1 MRLRQYILYIF
12 LLVTTTISAQRVHCS
27 APRSVEVGSK
37 FQIEYVIDASD
48 VSAFRLGNIP
58 EGIEILYGPNQS
70 EVSSYQYVN
79 GHLSGSTTVTVSY
92 VAMATRGGNF
102 TIPPAMVVANGRR
115 MSTESMRVRVNG
127 SAPAAAT
134 AQSRGGGREEKT
146 VGNPGHGD
154 LFILVSASKTH
165 VHEQE
170 PVMLTYKVYTTLNL
184 TQLNGAM
191 PDLKG
196 FHTQEVKLPQQK
208 NFHMETFRGK
218 TYNTVTWSQYIM
230 YPQMTGSLKIPS
242 ITYHGIVMEEDRS
255 EDAFFTGGGYK
266 EVPRDVTAPGI
277 TIQVDPLPAKPKD
290 FSGGVGKFNIS
301 AQLAKTEVRA
311 GDPINLRLVLSGTGN
326 LKLVKEPAVQIPSD
340 FDKYDTKITDKTK
353 LSEAGVEG
361 NMIYDYLFV
370 ARKEGTYT
378 IPAIRFTYYD
388 TGSNSYKTI
397 TTQPFTIKVDKGNGN
412 GGMSDFDSDENKDI
426 RPIKT
431 GNTSVHKIGDFFFGS
446 AAYWAIIVVLLAV
459 FAFLFYSFRKTVLMR
474 SDIVGMKRNNAN
486 KIATRR
492 LRRADELMLK
502 GKSSEFYDEVM
513 RALWGYVSDKL
524 SIPVEHLSSDNI
536 SEKLSTLGVDDNTIN
551 KFTGA
556 LHECEFERY
565 APGDTKGNMDRT
577 MESAMTAIMEIENSL
592 NERTKAQQHAGSGSA
607 LMLMLV
613 AAMML
618 LPLSAGAITKQ
629 NADNEYAKK
638 NYTQAIADY
647 QELLKDGV
655 SADIYYNLGNAY
667 YRTDNITQALLA
679 YERAHL
685 LSPGDAD
692 IRFNLE
698 MARSKTIDKI
708 TPQSEMFF
716 VTWYKALVNLM
727 SVDGWAYTACL
738 SLLIAIIAMLF
749 YLFHGNDKVRA
760 GGFYASITF
769 IVIFILANIFAFEQ
783 RDLLI
788 NRTGAII
795 TSPAVTVKN
804 GPSANA
810 GSAFVIHEGTRV
822 DIIDKSLANWRS
834 IRLADGREGW
844 ITTKQLE
851 EI

>member
-1 MRLRQYILYIF
+1 M
-12 LLVTTTISAQRVHCS
+12 
-27 APRSVEVGSK
+27 EVGSK

-102 TIPPAMVVANGRR
+102 TTPPAMVVANGRR

-446 AAYWAIIVVLLAV
+446 VAYWAIIIVLLAV

>member
-218 TYNTVTWSQYIM
+218 AYNTVTWSQYIM

-388 TGSNSYKTI
+388 TGSNSYKII
-397 TTQPFTIKVDKGNGN
+397 TTQSFTIKVDKGNGN

-446 AAYWAIIVVLLAV
+446 VAYWAIIVVLLAV

-524 SIPVEHLSSDNI
+524 NIPVEHLSSDNI

-592 NERTKAQQHAGSGSA
+592 NERTKAQQHTGSGSA
-607 LMLMLV
+607 MMLMLV

>member
-92 VAMATRGGNF
+92 VAMATHGGNF

-218 TYNTVTWSQYIM
+218 AYNTVTWSQYIM

-311 GDPINLRLVLSGTGN
+311 GDPINLRLVLNGTGN

-446 AAYWAIIVVLLAV
+446 VAYWAIIVVLLAV

-524 SIPVEHLSSDNI
+524 NIPVEHLSSDNI
-536 SEKLSTLGVDDNTIN
+536 SEKLSALGVDDNTIN

>member
-218 TYNTVTWSQYIM
+218 AYNTVTWSQYIM

-301 AQLAKTEVRA
+301 AQLAKTEVRS

-326 LKLVKEPAVQIPSD
+326 LKLIKEPAVQIPSD

-388 TGSNSYKTI
+388 TGSNTYKTI

-431 GNTSVHKIGDFFFGS
+431 GNTTVHKIGDFFFNS
-446 AAYWAIIVVLLAV
+446 VAYWAIIIVLLAV

-618 LPLSAGAITKQ
+618 LPLSAGASTKQ

-727 SVDGWAYTACL
+727 SVDGWAYAACL
-738 SLLIAIIAMLF
+738 SLLIAIIAMLIYIF
-749 YLFHGNDKVRA
+749 YGNDKVRA

-795 TSPAVTVKN
+795 TSPAATVKN

-844 ITTKQLE
+844 VTTKQLE

>member
-92 VAMATRGGNF
+92 VAMATHGGNF

-326 LKLVKEPAVQIPSD
+326 LKLIKEPAVQIPSD

-446 AAYWAIIVVLLAV
+446 VAYWAIIVVLLAV

-524 SIPVEHLSSDNI
+524 NIPVEHLSSDNI

>member
-242 ITYHGIVMEEDRS
+242 ITYHGIIMEEDRS

-397 TTQPFTIKVDKGNGN
+397 TTQSFTIKVDKGNGN

-446 AAYWAIIVVLLAV
+446 VAYWAIIVVLLAV

-524 SIPVEHLSSDNI
+524 NIPVEHLSSDNI

>member
-446 AAYWAIIVVLLAV
+446 VAYWAIIVVLLAV

-524 SIPVEHLSSDNI
+524 NIPVEHLSSDNI

>member
-218 TYNTVTWSQYIM
+218 AYNPVTWSQYIM

-388 TGSNSYKTI
+388 TGSNSYKII
-397 TTQPFTIKVDKGNGN
+397 TTQSFTIKVDKGNGN

-592 NERTKAQQHAGSGSA
+592 NERTKAQQHTGSGSA
-607 LMLMLV
+607 MMLMLV

>member
-134 AQSRGGGREEKT
+134 AQSRGGGRVEKT

-218 TYNTVTWSQYIM
+218 AYNTVTWSQYIM

-242 ITYHGIVMEEDRS
+242 ITYHGIVMEEDRN

-388 TGSNSYKTI
+388 TGSNSYKII
-397 TTQPFTIKVDKGNGN
+397 TTQSFTIKVDKGNGN

-446 AAYWAIIVVLLAV
+446 VAYWAIIVVLLAV

-524 SIPVEHLSSDNI
+524 NIPVEHLSSDNI

-592 NERTKAQQHAGSGSA
+592 NERTKAQQHTGSGSA
-607 LMLMLV
+607 MMLMLV

>member
-92 VAMATRGGNF
+92 VAMATHGGNF

-134 AQSRGGGREEKT
+134 AQSRGGGREEKA

-388 TGSNSYKTI
+388 TGSNSYKII
-397 TTQPFTIKVDKGNGN
+397 TTQSFTIKVDKGNGN

-431 GNTSVHKIGDFFFGS
+431 GNTTVHKIGDFFFGS
-446 AAYWAIIVVLLAV
+446 VAYWAIIVVLLAV

-524 SIPVEHLSSDNI
+524 NIPVEHLSSDNI

-727 SVDGWAYTACL
+727 SVDEWAYTACL

>member
-92 VAMATRGGNF
+92 VAMATHGGNF

-127 SAPAAAT
+127 SAPATAT
-134 AQSRGGGREEKT
+134 AQSRGGGRVEKT

-218 TYNTVTWSQYIM
+218 AYNTVTWSQYIM

-446 AAYWAIIVVLLAV
+446 VAYWAIIIVLLAV

-524 SIPVEHLSSDNI
+524 NIPVEHLSSDNI

>member
-92 VAMATRGGNF
+92 VAMATHGGNF

-326 LKLVKEPAVQIPSD
+326 LKLIKEPAVQIPSD

-446 AAYWAIIVVLLAV
+446 VAYWAIIIVLLAV

-524 SIPVEHLSSDNI
+524 NIPVEHLSSDNI

>member
-388 TGSNSYKTI
+388 TGSNSYKII
-397 TTQPFTIKVDKGNGN
+397 TTQSFTIKVDKGNGN

-446 AAYWAIIVVLLAV
+446 VAYWAIIVVLLAV

-524 SIPVEHLSSDNI
+524 NIPVEHLSSDNI

-698 MARSKTIDKI
+698 MAQSKTIDKI

>member
-388 TGSNSYKTI
+388 TGSNSYKII
-397 TTQPFTIKVDKGNGN
+397 TTQSFTIKVDKGNGN

-524 SIPVEHLSSDNI
+524 NIPVEHLSSDNI

-592 NERTKAQQHAGSGSA
+592 NERTKAQQHTGSGSA
-607 LMLMLV
+607 MMLMLV

-822 DIIDKSLANWRS
+822 DIIDKSLANWHS

>member
-92 VAMATRGGNF
+92 VAMATHGGNF

-388 TGSNSYKTI
+388 TGSNSYKII
-397 TTQPFTIKVDKGNGN
+397 TTQSFTIKVDKGNGN

-446 AAYWAIIVVLLAV
+446 VAYWAIIVVLLAV

-524 SIPVEHLSSDNI
+524 NIPVEHLSSDNI

-607 LMLMLV
+607 MMLMLV

>member
-446 AAYWAIIVVLLAV
+446 VAYWAIIIVLLAV

-592 NERTKAQQHAGSGSA
+592 NERTKAQQHTGSGSA

>member
-446 AAYWAIIVVLLAV
+446 VAYWAIIVVLLAV

-524 SIPVEHLSSDNI
+524 NIPVEHLSSDNI

-592 NERTKAQQHAGSGSA
+592 NERTKAQQHTGSGSA
-607 LMLMLV
+607 MMLMLV

>member
-127 SAPAAAT
+127 SAPATAT
-134 AQSRGGGREEKT
+134 AQSRGGGRVEKT

-326 LKLVKEPAVQIPSD
+326 LKLIKEPAVQIPSD

-446 AAYWAIIVVLLAV
+446 VAYWAIIIVLLAV

-524 SIPVEHLSSDNI
+524 NIPVEHLSSDNI

-592 NERTKAQQHAGSGSA
+592 NERTKAQQHTGSGSA
-607 LMLMLV
+607 MMLMLV

>member
-92 VAMATRGGNF
+92 VAMATHGGNF

-127 SAPAAAT
+127 SAPATAT

-218 TYNTVTWSQYIM
+218 AYNTVTWSQYIM

-446 AAYWAIIVVLLAV
+446 VAYWAIIIVLLAV

-524 SIPVEHLSSDNI
+524 NIPVEHLSSDNI

>member
-92 VAMATRGGNF
+92 VAMATHGGNF

-326 LKLVKEPAVQIPSD
+326 LKLIKEPAVQIPSD

-388 TGSNSYKTI
+388 TGSNSYKII
-397 TTQPFTIKVDKGNGN
+397 TTQSFTIKVDKGNGN

-446 AAYWAIIVVLLAV
+446 VAYWAIIVVLLAV

-524 SIPVEHLSSDNI
+524 NIPVEHLSSDNI

>member
-92 VAMATRGGNF
+92 VAMATHGGNF

-446 AAYWAIIVVLLAV
+446 VAYWAIIIVLLAV

-524 SIPVEHLSSDNI
+524 NIPVEHLSSDNI

-592 NERTKAQQHAGSGSA
+592 NERTKAQQHTGSGSA
-607 LMLMLV
+607 MMLMLV

>member
-134 AQSRGGGREEKT
+134 AQSRGGREEKT

-446 AAYWAIIVVLLAV
+446 VAYWAIIIVLLAV

-524 SIPVEHLSSDNI
+524 NIPVEHLSSDNI

-844 ITTKQLE
+844 VTTKQLE

>member
-1 MRLRQYILYIF
+1 
-12 LLVTTTISAQRVHCS
+12 
-27 APRSVEVGSK
+27 
-37 FQIEYVIDASD
+37 
-48 VSAFRLGNIP
+48 
-58 EGIEILYGPNQS
+58 
-70 EVSSYQYVN
+70 
-79 GHLSGSTTVTVSY
+79 
-92 VAMATRGGNF
+92 
-102 TIPPAMVVANGRR
+102 
-115 MSTESMRVRVNG
+115 
-127 SAPAAAT
+127 
-134 AQSRGGGREEKT
+134 
-146 VGNPGHGD
+146 
-154 LFILVSASKTH
+154 
-165 VHEQE
+165 
-170 PVMLTYKVYTTLNL
+170 MLTYKVYTTLNL

-218 TYNTVTWSQYIM
+218 AYNTVTWSQYIM

-446 AAYWAIIVVLLAV
+446 VAYWAIIIVLLAV

-524 SIPVEHLSSDNI
+524 NIPVEHLSSDNI

-844 ITTKQLE
+844 VTTKQLE

>member
-446 AAYWAIIVVLLAV
+446 VAYWAIIIVLLAV

-524 SIPVEHLSSDNI
+524 NIPVEHLSSDNI

-592 NERTKAQQHAGSGSA
+592 NERTKAQQHTGSGSA

>member
-218 TYNTVTWSQYIM
+218 AYNTVTWSQYIM

-446 AAYWAIIVVLLAV
+446 VAYWAIIIVLLAV

-592 NERTKAQQHAGSGSA
+592 NERTKAQQHTGSGSA
-607 LMLMLV
+607 MMLMLV

>member
-388 TGSNSYKTI
+388 TGSNSYKII
-397 TTQPFTIKVDKGNGN
+397 TTQSFTIKVDKGNGN

-524 SIPVEHLSSDNI
+524 NIPVEHLSSDNI

>member
-446 AAYWAIIVVLLAV
+446 VAYWAIIIVLLAV

>member
-218 TYNTVTWSQYIM
+218 AYNTVTWSQYIM

-397 TTQPFTIKVDKGNGN
+397 TTQSFTIKVDKGNGN

-446 AAYWAIIVVLLAV
+446 VAYWAIIVVLLAV

-524 SIPVEHLSSDNI
+524 NIPVEHLSSDNI

-592 NERTKAQQHAGSGSA
+592 NERTKAQQHTGSGSA
-607 LMLMLV
+607 MMLMLV

>member
-397 TTQPFTIKVDKGNGN
+397 TTQSFTIKVDKGNGN

-446 AAYWAIIVVLLAV
+446 VAYWAIIVVLLAV

-524 SIPVEHLSSDNI
+524 NIPVEHLSSDNI

-592 NERTKAQQHAGSGSA
+592 NERTKAQQHTGSGSA
-607 LMLMLV
+607 MMLMLV

>member
-218 TYNTVTWSQYIM
+218 AYNTVTWSQYIM

-388 TGSNSYKTI
+388 TGSNSYKII
-397 TTQPFTIKVDKGNGN
+397 TTQSFTIKVDKGNGN

-446 AAYWAIIVVLLAV
+446 VAYWAIIVVLLAV

-524 SIPVEHLSSDNI
+524 NIPVEHLSSDNI

>member
-326 LKLVKEPAVQIPSD
+326 LKLIKEPAVQIPSD

-388 TGSNSYKTI
+388 TGSNSYKII
-397 TTQPFTIKVDKGNGN
+397 TTQSFTIKVDKGNGN

-446 AAYWAIIVVLLAV
+446 VAYWAIIVVLLAV

-502 GKSSEFYDEVM
+502 GKSSEFYDEMM

-524 SIPVEHLSSDNI
+524 NIPVEHLSSDNI

>member
-115 MSTESMRVRVNG
+115 MSTERMRVRVNG

-388 TGSNSYKTI
+388 TGSNSYKII
-397 TTQPFTIKVDKGNGN
+397 TTQSFTIKVDKGNGN

-446 AAYWAIIVVLLAV
+446 VAYWAIIVVLLAV

-524 SIPVEHLSSDNI
+524 NIPVEHLSSDNI

-769 IVIFILANIFAFEQ
+769 IVIFILTNIFAFEQ

>member
-388 TGSNSYKTI
+388 TGSNSYKII
-397 TTQPFTIKVDKGNGN
+397 TTQSFTIKVDKGNGN

-446 AAYWAIIVVLLAV
+446 VAYWAIIVVLLAV

-524 SIPVEHLSSDNI
+524 NIPVEHLSSDNI

-769 IVIFILANIFAFEQ
+769 IVIFILTNIFAFEQ

>member
-397 TTQPFTIKVDKGNGN
+397 TTQSFTIKVDKGNGN

-446 AAYWAIIVVLLAV
+446 VAYWAIIVVLLAV

-524 SIPVEHLSSDNI
+524 NIPVEHLSSDNI
-536 SEKLSTLGVDDNTIN
+536 SEKLSALGVDDNTIN

-592 NERTKAQQHAGSGSA
+592 NERTKAQQHTGSGSA

-613 AAMML
+613 AVMML
-618 LPLSAGAITKQ
+618 LPLNAGAITKQ

-738 SLLIAIIAMLF
+738 SLLIAIIAMLIYIF
-749 YLFHGNDKVRA
+749 YGNDKVRA

>member
-446 AAYWAIIVVLLAV
+446 VAYWAIIIVLLAV

-592 NERTKAQQHAGSGSA
+592 NERTKAQQHTGSGSA
-607 LMLMLV
+607 MMLMLV

>member
-524 SIPVEHLSSDNI
+524 NIPVEHLSSDNI

-592 NERTKAQQHAGSGSA
+592 NERTKAQQHTGSGSA
-607 LMLMLV
+607 MMLMLV

-692 IRFNLE
+692 IRFILE

>member
-388 TGSNSYKTI
+388 TGSNSYKII
-397 TTQPFTIKVDKGNGN
+397 TTQSFTIKVDKGNGN

-446 AAYWAIIVVLLAV
+446 VAYWAIIVVLLAV

-524 SIPVEHLSSDNI
+524 NIPVEHLSSDNI

-607 LMLMLV
+607 MMLMLV

>member
-127 SAPAAAT
+127 SAPATAT
-134 AQSRGGGREEKT
+134 AQSRGGGRVEKT

-218 TYNTVTWSQYIM
+218 AYNTVTWSQYIM

-388 TGSNSYKTI
+388 TGSNSYKII
-397 TTQPFTIKVDKGNGN
+397 TTQSFTIKVDKGNGN

-446 AAYWAIIVVLLAV
+446 VAYWAIIVVLLAV
-459 FAFLFYSFRKTVLMR
+459 FAFLFYSFQKTVLMR

-524 SIPVEHLSSDNI
+524 NIPVEHLSSDNI

-592 NERTKAQQHAGSGSA
+592 NERTKAQQHTGSGSA
-607 LMLMLV
+607 MMLMLV

>member
-388 TGSNSYKTI
+388 TGSNSYKII
-397 TTQPFTIKVDKGNGN
+397 TTQSFTIKVDKGNGN

-592 NERTKAQQHAGSGSA
+592 NERTKAQQHTGSGSA
-607 LMLMLV
+607 MMLMLV